1 MRRLLTVAVILLAV
15 LAVIG
20 WLAREPLGEIVF
32 ARALEASY
40 GKDATVGLDDGL
52 HVILCGTGS
61 PLPDPARAGPCTLVI
76 AGKQVFLVDSGSGA
90 GRRIGQIGV
99 SLGKIDAAFLTH
111 FHSDHIDG
119 LGEVLMLRWASSGRS
134 SPLPVYGPQGVD
146 RIVSGFDTAYTADY
160 GYRIA
165 HHGADIMPRSGAG
178 ARAKTIS
185 LGGKDAPSVVYAAS
199 GVRVTAFLVD
209 HSPIEPALGYRFDYK
224 GRSVVI
230 SGDTA
235 PTASVSKMC
244 NGCDVLVHEVL
255 NIDMVRQIS
264 ATAKARGD
272 ARVAKI
278 MADITNYHSS
288 PVAVAGS
295 AQKGKARMLVLTHIV
310 PRMPTRLLHPYFLK
324 GVAEAYS
331 GTVVMGEDGTLIS
344 LPARSSRIEQAD
356 LL

>member
-1 MRRLLTVAVILLAV
+1 MRRLVMVFLLLAG
-15 LAVIG
+15 LG
-20 WLAREPLGEIVF
+20 TSLWLARDPLGEIVF
-32 ARALEASY
+32 DRAVKATY
-40 GKDATVGLDDGL
+40 GTDATADLDDGL

-61 PLPDPARAGPCTLVI
+61 PLPDPARSGPCTLVI

-99 SLGKIDAAFLTH
+99 PLGKIDAAFLTH

-119 LGEVLMLRWASSGRS
+119 LGEVLMLRWASSGRT

-178 ARAKTIS
+178 ATARTI
-185 LGGKDAPSVVYAAS
+185 LLDGKNANEVVFSGS
-199 GVRVTAFLVD
+199 GVRVTAFVVD
-209 HSPIEPALGYRFDYK
+209 HSPVEPALGYRFDYK

-255 NIDMVRQIS
+255 NSQMVGKIS

-272 ARVAKI
+272 TRIAKI
-278 MADITNYHSS
+278 MSDIQGYHTT
-288 PVAVAGS
+288 PVAAAEVAN
-295 AQKGKARMLVLTHIV
+295 KGKARMLVFTHIV
-310 PRMPTRLLHPYFLK
+310 PRMPTRMLHPYFLR
-324 GVAEAYS
+324 GVTDTYS
-331 GTVVMGEDGTLIS
+331 GKVVMGEDGMKIS
-344 LPARSSRIEQAD
+344 LPAGSDSIEQAG